1 MQRIMPL
8 HLLFYPLVLL
18 LTLIG
23 FSANAAAE
31 KETKPV
37 RFHSIVDLDFVKQ
50 YAVIPKRT
58 DVMIVDA
65 RPKARKYDKGH
76 IPGAVSIPL
85 RQLDKHAGMLPKDK
99 STLLI
104 FYCGG
109 QKCALSHKAA
119 FKAEKLGYSNV
130 KVFADGFP
138 AWVKGGNLVSV
149 DTAYVRKLV
158 DQQGKAV
165 IIDSRPKQRKYDKGH
180 IPTAINI
187 PGSAFEKH
195 TSKLPADKATPLI
208 FYCGGY
214 KCTLSPNSAN
224 KAKALGYTNVK
235 TYTAGFPAWKKAYPD
250 AIAKTGDNSAKR
262 VAIKSGKEEGTI
274 SIDSLKKILSDDP
287 SSVMLVDV
295 RDKAVHKTGSFKT
308 AVNIPIE
315 ELEKKLDS
323 LPRGKPIIFFCNTGG
338 MAGEAYDLVNMLS
351 KGLEVYYLEAEISFN
366 KDGSYT
372 IKPLSA

>member
-1 MQRIMPL
+1 MKRIIPL
-8 HLLFYPLVLL
+8 HLLFYALVMS

-23 FSANAAAE
+23 ISANASAAQGA
-31 KETKPV
+31 KPV
-37 RFHSIVDLDFVKQ
+37 RFHSIVDLKFVKE
-50 YAVIPKRT
+50 YAVIPKRN

-65 RPKARKYDKGH
+65 RPKKRKYDKGH
-76 IPGAVSIPL
+76 IPGAVSMPF
-85 RQLDKHAGMLPKDK
+85 RQFDKHASMLPKDK

-138 AWVKGGNLVSV
+138 AWKKDGNLVSV
-149 DTAYVRKLV
+149 SPAYVKKLV
-158 DQQGKAV
+158 DKQSKAV
-165 IIDSRPKQRKYDKGH
+165 IIDSRPKKRKYDKAH

-187 PGSAFEKH
+187 PTRQFDKH
-195 TSKLPADKATPLI
+195 VSKLPADKSTPLI

-214 KCTLSPNSAN
+214 KCSLSP
-224 KAKALGYTNVK
+224 KAVKKTKALGYTNVK
-235 TYTAGFPAWKKAYPD
+235 ALTAGFPAWKKAYPD
-250 AIAKTGDNSAKR
+250 AIAKAGSKSAKR

-274 SIDSLKKILSDDP
+274 SIASLQKILAQDP
-287 SSVMLVDV
+287 TKVMLVDV
-295 RDKAVHKTGSFKT
+295 RDKAVYKQGSFKT
-308 AVNIPIE
+308 AVNIPID

-323 LPRGKPIIFFCNTGG
+323 LPKGKPIVFFCGSGG

-351 KGLEVYYLEAEISFN
+351 KGLEVYYLEAETSFN

-372 IKPLSA
+372 IKPVSA